1 MYNLQV
7 SLIKCSLMLGGSEFS
22 IKYEV
27 EEHTMGKKN
36 TIGWKAEQ
44 RSVNKDLVHLNYP
57 RPANNKALLPSFHP
71 SFPPSFLPSSFF
83 LSSFLP
89 LFFSSFFPQ
98 KIYTEYSPYDK

>member
-7 SLIKCSLMLGGSEFS
+7 SLIKCSLMLVGSEFS
-22 IKYEV
+22 IKYV

-57 RPANNKALLPSFHP
+57 RPANNKALVPSFH
-71 SFPPSFLPSSFF
+71 PSFLPSSFL